1 MSSPSARGPVA
12 TAAGTAALGALLLDV
27 ARTAETTTT
36 TVMAVMGAVAAVL
49 AVAGLLRGDRFE
61 ARLTAAVVAG
71 ASTLL
76 AVIGM
81 ALGPPGTFGGGLSVR
96 GVLVA
101 VAGVTVLVLLR
112 LPARRSPAAT
122 PPTRPYAR

>member
-1 MSSPSARGPVA
+1 MAARSARRPVA
-12 TAAGTAALGALLLDV
+12 TAAGTAVLAVLLLDV
-27 ARTAETTTT
+27 ARTADTTT
-36 TVMAVMGAVAAVL
+36 AVMGLMGAGAAAL

-61 ARLTAAVVAG
+61 ARLTAAVVGG
-71 ASTLL
+71 ASTVL

-81 ALGPPGTFGGGLSVR
+81 VLGPPGTSEGGPSAR

-101 VAGVTVLVLLR
+101 AAGVAMLVLLR
-112 LPARRSPAAT
+112 LSARGSAAAT